1 MVLFIMTFYWK
12 VVMQKALI
20 LFSLCLLLLASC
32 SQANNK
38 PAEQIHNANAKAE
51 KMTANKDKIWHQVT
65 VNYYDIEGG
74 FYGLVSKNGEK
85 LLPRNLAKEYQVS
98 GTELKVKGLIIKD
111 MVTIQQWGQVFEIT
125 DVELIKLGQV
135 KAKNTY

>member
-1 MVLFIMTFYWK
+1 
-12 VVMQKALI
+12 
-20 LFSLCLLLLASC
+20 
-32 SQANNK
+32 
-38 PAEQIHNANAKAE
+38 
-51 KMTANKDKIWHQVT
+51 MTANKDKNCHQVT

-125 DVELIKLGQV
+125 NVELIKLGQV